1 MSSNCQNNQVVFQ
14 NHVTNGHVVAG
25 NEMVR
30 GIAFPQPHAI
40 EKRPSDPKK
49 RAKTWRAPAGVA
61 AESTALLRGYSM
73 GHMPGRTAASS
84 VDSCRT
90 TLTPTAGDPP
100 AAIWASLVISRAL
113 SS

>member
-1 MSSNCQNNQVVFQ
+1 MSSNSQNNQVVFQ
-14 NHVTNGHVVAG
+14 NHVVNHVVAG

-40 EKRPSDPKK
+40 EKRPSDPKLRAKK
-49 RAKTWRAPAGVA
+49 RAASAEPAELA
-61 AESTALLRGYSM
+61 AMRGCSM
-73 GHMPGRTAASS
+73 GSMPGKSAALRT
-84 VDSCRT
+84 DSCRT

>member
-1 MSSNCQNNQVVFQ
+1 MFTNSQNNQVVFQ
-14 NHVTNGHVVAG
+14 NHVVNNHVVAG

-30 GIAFPQPHAI
+30 GIAIPQPQAI
-40 EKRPSDPKK
+40 EKRPSDPKLRAKK
-49 RAKTWRAPAGVA
+49 RAASAEPAELA
-61 AESTALLRGYSM
+61 AMRGYSM
-73 GHMPGRTAASS
+73 GSMSGRSAALRT
-84 VDSCRT
+84 DSCRT